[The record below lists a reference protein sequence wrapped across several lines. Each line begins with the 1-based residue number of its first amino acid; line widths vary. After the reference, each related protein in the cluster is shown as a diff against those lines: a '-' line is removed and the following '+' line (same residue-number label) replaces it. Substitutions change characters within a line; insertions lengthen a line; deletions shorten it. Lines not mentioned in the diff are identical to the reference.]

1 MGRDIRGLSSDYI
14 IEEENSMPTVQ
25 IFHKMY
31 VLELFLN
38 KIKKMESN
46 KIY

>member
-1 MGRDIRGLSSDYI
+1 MHGLSSDYI
-14 IEEENSMPTVQ
+14 TEEENSMLNSML